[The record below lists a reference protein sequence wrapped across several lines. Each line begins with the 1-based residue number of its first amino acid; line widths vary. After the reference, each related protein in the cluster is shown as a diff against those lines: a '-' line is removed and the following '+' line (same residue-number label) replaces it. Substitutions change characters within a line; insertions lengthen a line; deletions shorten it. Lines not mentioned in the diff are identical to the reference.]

1 MRTALLLGILVGLAL
16 GLVYAWLIS
25 PVEFRTA
32 DPVHVEARYREVWL
46 ITSAEAY
53 AAGADWERTRA
64 RLDGL
69 GDPNLPQTVSALFE
83 RYTAGGPNPEARAL
97 ARLADRLGRR
107 TAAMLIYLATPI
119 VTPTPRPSLT
129 PVTRTPTPVPTNLL
143 ATPTDSFPTLT
154 PTSTPMPDF
163 VVVSRDSVCES
174 SATSQ
179 IRVNVQAVDGSGLP
193 GVDVWITWDGGAD
206 RFVTG
211 LKPELGAGFGDFD
224 MQPDVSYR
232 VGAGAQSALAL
243 VSGLRAAP
251 CLTPSGVAGRLSW
264 YVVLQPR
271 NP

>member
-1 MRTALLLGILVGLAL
+1 MPEITLSLPAVMGLFAMFLGVGA
-16 GLVYAWLIS
+16 GLVFFGLRETGR
-25 PVEFRTA
+25 VV
-32 DPVHVEARYREVWL
+32 DP
-46 ITSAEAY
+46 T
-53 AAGADWERTRA
+53 
-64 RLDGL
+64 
-69 GDPNLPQTVSALFE
+69 
-83 RYTAGGPNPEARAL
+83 
-97 ARLADRLGRR
+97 
-107 TAAMLIYLATPI
+107 ATP
-119 VTPTPRPSLT
+119 T
-129 PVTRTPTPVPTNLL
+129 VTRTPTPVPTNLL

-211 LKPELGAGFGDFD
+211 LKPELGTGFGDFD

-251 CLTPSGVAGRLSW
+251 CDVALPRLSRGARPPC
-264 YVVLQPR
+264 LAPI
-271 NP
+271 